1 MRGISVIGQIW
12 RAIPLKLVLL
22 LTVAGLSSSQFH
34 PHDGKTY
41 PKGEFYPLS
50 SYPMYSHFEGRD
62 YYVFLA
68 DAEGEPVPCKS
79 FGITAPKLKK
89 RFKGELKGAGLKESV
104 LRDRKMAMEEIAP
117 IADIVLR
124 RVAKGCRPG
133 GRLGEG
139 DELTMYLTYI
149 YSEDGKIEKRSERI
163 AAVNL
168 EGGDSR

>member
-1 MRGISVIGQIW
+1 M
-12 RAIPLKLVLL
+12 PLKLVLL
-22 LTVAGLSSSQFH
+22 LTAAGLASSKLH

-50 SYPMYSHFEGRD
+50 NYPMYSHFEGRD

-68 DAEGEPVPCKS
+68 DGEGEPVPCKD
-79 FGITAPKLKK
+79 FGLTAPKLKK
-89 RFKGELKGAGLKESV
+89 RFKGELKSAGLKESV

-117 IADIVLR
+117 IADGVLR
-124 RVAKGCRPG
+124 RVAKGRRPG
-133 GRLGEG
+133 GRLGAG

-149 YSEDGKIEKRSERI
+149 YSEDGKIVKRSERI
-163 AAVNL
+163 AAVKL